1 MKIIL
6 FFILVIAVMWAP
18 SLHDQYLIK
27 KSKLTGKSFV
37 RKTTTNGIVVFGQKN
52 IDGKL
57 AYFKLTLK
65 EIEILKKIKPK
76 KTITS

>member
-6 FFILVIAVMWAP
+6 FLILVIIVMLAP

-37 RKTTTNGIVVFGQKN
+37 RKTTTNGIIIFGQKN

-57 AYFKLTLK
+57 AYFKLTPK
-65 EIEILKKIKPK
+65 EVEILKKIRPK